1 MCKVYISLGSN
12 INPRMEYLHRCL
24 SMINKIDDVEIVN
37 QSNIYETSPM
47 YYLEQDNFLNMVIEL
62 STSIKED
69 VLLDAFKDIECEI
82 GRENKNDN
90 KPRKI
95 DIDIL
100 DYNQIIIN
108 TNKLILPH
116 PKISE
121 RLFVLKPWSD
131 IAPDFIL
138 PNQEKTIN
146 DLMLLLDSNNNFVKF
161 YSGNNEKNISHSN

>member
-12 INPRMEYLHRCL
+12 INPKIQYLYRCL
-24 SMINKIDDVEIVN
+24 FMINEIDNIEIVN

-69 VLLDAFKDIECEI
+69 ILLDIFKDIECEI

-121 RLFVLKPWSD
+121 RLFVLKPWND

-161 YSGNNEKNISHSN
+161 YSGNNEKNISYSN

>member
-1 MCKVYISLGSN
+1 MHKVYISLGSN
-12 INPRMEYLHRCL
+12 INSRIEYLHRCL
-24 SMINKIDDVEIVN
+24 FMINKIDAIEIVN

-47 YYLEQDNFLNMVIEL
+47 YYLKQDNFLNMVLEL
-62 STSIKED
+62 TTLTRED
-69 VLLDAFKDIECEI
+69 VLLDIFKNIECEI

-100 DYNQIIIN
+100 DYNQIILN
-108 TNKLILPH
+108 TDKLVLPH

-121 RLFVLKPWSD
+121 RLFVLKPWND

-161 YSGNNEKNISHSN
+161 YFGNNEKNISYSN

>member
-1 MCKVYISLGSN
+1 MHKAYISLGSN
-12 INPRMEYLHRCL
+12 IDSRSQYLNTCL
-24 SMINKIDDVEIVN
+24 LMINEIDGLNIIK
-37 QSNIYETSPM
+37 QSNIYETTPM
-47 YYLEQDNFLNMVIEL
+47 YYLKQRKFLNMVLEV
-62 STSIKED
+62 STNIKEAF
-69 VLLDAFKDIECEI
+69 LLNIFKKIEHKI
-82 GRENKNDN
+82 GRIEKNNN

-100 DYNQIIIN
+100 DYNQMIIN

-146 DLMLLLDSNNNFVKF
+146 DLMLLLDSNNNIVKF
-161 YSGNNEKNISHSN
+161 YSRNNEKSISYSN

>member
-12 INPRMEYLHRCL
+12 INPKIQYLYRCL
-24 SMINKIDDVEIVN
+24 FMINEIDNIEIVN

-69 VLLDAFKDIECEI
+69 ILLDIFKDIECEI

-121 RLFVLKPWSD
+121 RLFVLKPWND

-161 YSGNNEKNISHSN
+161 YSVNNEKNISYSN

>member
-1 MCKVYISLGSN
+1 MHKVYISLGSN
-12 INPRMEYLHRCL
+12 INSRSQYLNACL
-24 SMINKIDDVEIVN
+24 LMINKIDGLNIIK
-37 QSNIYETSPM
+37 QSHIYETTPM
-47 YYLEQDNFLNMVIEL
+47 YYLKQRNFLLNIFKKIEY
-62 STSIKED
+62 K
-69 VLLDAFKDIECEI
+69 I
-82 GRENKNDN
+82 GRIEKNNN

-100 DYNQIIIN
+100 DYNQMIIN

-131 IAPDFIL
+131 IAPNFIL

-146 DLMLLLDSNNNFVKF
+146 DLMLLLDSKNNIVKF
-161 YSGNNEKNISHSN
+161 YSRNNEKSISYSN

>member
-1 MCKVYISLGSN
+1 
-12 INPRMEYLHRCL
+12 
-24 SMINKIDDVEIVN
+24 MINEIDNIEIVN

-69 VLLDAFKDIECEI
+69 ILLDIFKDIECEI

-121 RLFVLKPWSD
+121 RLFVLKPWND

-161 YSGNNEKNISHSN
+161 YSVNNEKNISYSN